1 MLRIDAHH
9 HLWRYHEDEYG
20 WIGDDM
26 QSLRR
31 DFLLDDLRAAMRTAN
46 VAGTIAVQ
54 ARQSVEETRWL
65 LNLAEAED
73 SPLLGVVGW
82 LPIAADDFKSQLE
95 TFRDHARFKGLRHV
109 VQVEPDGFLAGK
121 DFNRGIRA
129 LAGTGLV
136 YEILIYARQLSQ
148 AIDFVDAHPEQ
159 SFVIDHIGKPDIRR
173 ANTACWCVDISELAL
188 RPNIACKLSGVI
200 TEANPL
206 EWTPGQIAP
215 YLDVVLEAFGPDRL
229 MIGTD
234 WPVLTVGCTYEQWWR
249 TVEDWA
255 APLTA
260 LERAMILGDTASRV
274 YGLVGTLA

>member
-9 HLWRYHEDEYG
+9 HLWRYHEDEYV

-82 LPIAADDFKSQLE
+82 LPIAADDFESQLE
-95 TFRDHARFKGLRHV
+95 TFRDHPRFKGLRHV
-109 VQVEPDGFLAGK
+109 VQGEPDGFLASK

-159 SFVIDHIGKPDIRR
+159 AVRCDYRSKSLGVDAMADCALLGCRPGSVWTGPADDRHGLAR
-173 ANTACWCVDISELAL
+173 AHRWLHL
-188 RPNIACKLSGVI
+188 
-200 TEANPL
+200 
-206 EWTPGQIAP
+206 
-215 YLDVVLEAFGPDRL
+215 
-229 MIGTD
+229 
-234 WPVLTVGCTYEQWWR
+234 
-249 TVEDWA
+249 
-255 APLTA
+255 
-260 LERAMILGDTASRV
+260 RAMVAHG
-274 YGLVGTLA
+274 